1 MDDGLK
7 HSCENS
13 RVLPMCVILSP
24 PNNAVY
30 WSLRNDINTWH
41 IQAEEAKRKK
51 IKISTDTIMERRV
64 KPAVFGQWC
73 SQRCRGTLERPLVVM
88 PFYRLVNWVL
98 EKPIFSMSI
107 QVLGCLVHV
116 LHGMS
121 FSSRY
126 RSMENFEWSLW
137 VRDWV
142 HDCRSSSSQKKCLH
156 WGLLCSVSW
165 HPQGQ
170 VGLEEVP
177 KRMHNK

>member
-41 IQAEEAKRKK
+41 IQEEEAEGKD
-51 IKISTDTIMERRV
+51 KISIDTIMERRV
-64 KPAVFGQWC
+64 KLAIFGQWC
-73 SQRCRGTLERPLVVM
+73 SQKCRGMLERPLVVM

-98 EKPIFSMSI
+98 EKSIFSMSI
-107 QVLGCLVHV
+107 QVLGCLVYV

-121 FSSRY
+121 SSSRY
-126 RSMENFEWSLW
+126 RSMENFEWSLC

-142 HDCRSSSSQKKCLH
+142 HDSRSSSSQKKCLH
-156 WGLLCSVSW
+156 WGFLCSVSW

-170 VGLEEVP
+170 VGLEEVL